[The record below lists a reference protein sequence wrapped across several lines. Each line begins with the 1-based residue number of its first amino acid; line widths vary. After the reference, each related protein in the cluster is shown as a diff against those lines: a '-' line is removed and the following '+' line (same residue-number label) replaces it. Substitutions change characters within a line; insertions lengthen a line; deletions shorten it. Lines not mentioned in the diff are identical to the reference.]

1 MDYHLQVGKLDLE
14 LEQRK
19 ISGHGMCPNAIVLE
33 LTHEQAVALAH
44 VLLNE
49 VVRTNDDVLN
59 VSVAG
64 LLRMSGAGFRR
75 LGVGDHNYDPKKPQP
90 QYP

>member
-1 MDYHLQVGKLDLE
+1 MDYHLEVGKLDLE

-19 ISGHGMCPNAIVLE
+19 ISGHGMCPNAVVLE
-33 LTHEQAVALAH
+33 MTREQAVALAH

-49 VVRTNDDVLN
+49 VVQSQRDVFS
-59 VSVAG
+59 VTVAG
-64 LLRMSGAGFRR
+64 SLRMSGAGFRR
-75 LGVGDHNYDPKKPQP
+75 LGVGDHNFDLKKQQP